1 MSLDSQPIENII
13 TRELV
18 KDSLKVD
25 DWITKKF
32 KEKKESKIVG
42 HGVAVY
48 KDPFIS
54 YLAEESELNYVIE
67 SVVCF
72 INLPNKLEAIDEDI
86 FEYIKDNVIQ
96 KVDKTDEESGEN
108 EE

>member
-1 MSLDSQPIENII
+1 M
-13 TRELV
+13 
-18 KDSLKVD
+18 
-25 DWITKKF
+25 
-32 KEKKESKIVG
+32 
-42 HGVAVY
+42 
-48 KDPFIS
+48 
-54 YLAEESELNYVIE
+54 AEESELNYVIE